1 MFMETTQEIEKRF
14 VEIATA
20 LNSHFPELDIVY
32 NRDTTTS
39 RATVINEENSA
50 VITELDLSKS
60 IEENLFE
67 AIFSVKQMHMLF
79 DA

>member
-1 MFMETTQEIEKRF
+1 METSKEIEQRF

-20 LNSHFPELDIVY
+20 LNSHFPELDIIY
-32 NRDTTTS
+32 NRDTTTT
-39 RATVINEENSA
+39 RATVINEEDSA

-60 IEENLFE
+60 IQENLFE
-67 AIFSVKQMHMLF
+67 AIFSVKQMHALF